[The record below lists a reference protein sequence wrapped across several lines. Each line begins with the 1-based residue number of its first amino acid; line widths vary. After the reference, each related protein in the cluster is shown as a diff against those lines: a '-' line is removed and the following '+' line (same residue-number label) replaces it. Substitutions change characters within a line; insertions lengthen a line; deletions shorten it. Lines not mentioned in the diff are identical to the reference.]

1 MDHISEIGD
10 PEALPGEKITETV
23 EELRAK
29 LESMRSLL
37 ANSQREKEGKKR
49 GGSTKNASII
59 DGTFLSA
66 IFGVVLVLIVGV
78 SFYAFQ
84 NLFWA
89 INKKFNPRHTEL

>member
-10 PEALPGEKITETV
+10 PEALTGDQITETV

-37 ANSQREKEGKKR
+37 ANNQKGKEKK

-89 INKKFNPRHTEL
+89 IHKKFNPRHTEL